1 MATIRNRTGI
11 ADAEIR
17 ATVDPTFEALHDSL
31 EVAYYQFWKHGR
43 SQPWQGYDVQATP
56 AESKALFDQLHGLI
70 FHHREL
76 VLDAE
81 DQKRPVG
88 QRIPARRRI
97 GSDGKAKTT
106 VATEAIAAATAKGV
120 TIQVR

>member
-1 MATIRNRTGI
+1 MANLRNRTGI

-17 ATVDPTFEALHDSL
+17 ALVDPTFEALHDSL
-31 EVAYYQFWKHGR
+31 EVAYYQHWKHGR
-43 SQPWQGYDVQATP
+43 SHPWQGHDVQATP

-76 VLDAE
+76 ALDTE
-81 DQKRPVG
+81 DQKRPLA

-106 VATEAIAAATAKGV
+106 VATEAIAAAAAKGL
-120 TIQVR
+120 TIQVG